1 MCYNAI
7 METTNTIKKI
17 YPAIGPFPHSKSIVT
32 SFDEST
38 PWRDAN
44 VAFNWLNFEF
54 PISHKHL
61 DWEILIILQ
70 DEIRHHINKQTDILS
85 PGTACLI
92 GPKDKHSF
100 TYKCKKKNNF
110 QGVSILIRDSY
121 LQAFAN
127 MFSPTLYEK
136 LCSHKEPLYFTISK
150 NSLEKYMN
158 ILLEIQALNNNNAEY
173 CKQQCVT
180 VFNYL
185 FLKLT
190 EQILNPTTISLELKS
205 FLRVL
210 NNPSI
215 SSEEIKIAQQTL
227 PYSYSQLTRIFKK
240 YMGCTIT
247 HYINSVKMNYAKEL
261 LSNTDLSLTQITEE
275 LNFESSSHFHY
286 LFKQHFG
293 ITPLGFRKNSLP
305 PTLSN

>member
-1 MCYNAI
+1 MCYNKI
-7 METTNTIKKI
+7 METSTNIKKI
-17 YPAIGPFPHSKSIVT
+17 YPPIGNFPRSKNIVT

-54 PISHKHL
+54 PVSHKHL
-61 DWEILIILQ
+61 DWEILIVLQ
-70 DEIRHHINKQTDILS
+70 DQIRHHINKKTDILS

-100 TYKCKKKNNF
+100 SYKSRKKNNF

-121 LQAFAN
+121 LREFSN
-127 MFSPTLYEK
+127 MFSPSLYEK
-136 LCSHKEPLYFTISK
+136 LCSHKEPLYFTVSK
-150 NSLEKYMN
+150 NSIEKYTN

-173 CKQQCVT
+173 CKQQCIT

-190 EQILNPTTISLELKS
+190 EQIFNPTIISKELKS
-205 FLRVL
+205 FLRIL

-215 SSEEIKIAQQTL
+215 SSEEIKAAQQAL

-240 YMGCTIT
+240 SMGCTIT
-247 HYINSVKMNYAKEL
+247 HYINSVKMSYAKEL
-261 LSNTDLSLTQITEE
+261 LVNTDLTLTQITEE
-275 LNFESSSHFHY
+275 LNFESASHFHY
-286 LFKQHFG
+286 LFRQHFG
-293 ITPLGFRKNSLP
+293 ITPLNFRKTASP
-305 PTLSN
+305 PYVK